1 MGFIRS
7 LWEWFGTSSN
17 KKPQKGHPDLYPLDV
32 LKLSKELNLE
42 EQAKILGQ
50 LGLPSENSIT
60 LSGPESLIVQR
71 VEKARQDYVDWAM
84 LRLNIIN
91 NDMAKFKIND
101 EVNRTLQVDQ
111 EFERDASAIITE
123 RENLLRDLADKAKEH
138 KAALISFKKCHNLD
152 READYPSS
160 SRKFFLYSLLFFMVV
175 LEGLFNAGFF
185 SQGVTTGLIGGF
197 VYAVILAAMNVCL
210 AFCFGKFLIKW
221 VVHKH
226 IGLKVLGFI
235 FILIS
240 ASLLMFMAL
249 TIAHFRDSLG
259 MGVDDPAIVALQG
272 LQAAPFTLRDVFSWL
287 LFFLT
292 LFFGIAAALDGF
304 FIDDIYPGYGR
315 VTRNAISALEEY
327 EEELG
332 SLRSELNNLK
342 EEKLEY
348 LDDEIRRLQANLAAY
363 EGLIQDKI
371 STESRL
377 QNAFHD
383 ADNSL
388 NALLQLFRSHNDVH
402 RGKNQ
407 RPAYFNNIKP
417 DLKPIKFPD
426 FEIPVN
432 LGLASSMKILI
443 DELLSKSQA
452 LRANIQASFNSQFDR
467 LKPLDT
473 HFSIEGTLDGK
484 N

>member
-1 MGFIRS
+1 MRS
-7 LWEWFGTSSN
+7 FWKWFSTSSN

-32 LKLSKELNLE
+32 LKLSKELDLE
-42 EQAKILGQ
+42 EQAKTLGQ
-50 LGLPSENSIT
+50 LGLPSANAQT
-60 LSGPESLIVQR
+60 LSGPESLILQR

-84 LRLNIIN
+84 LRLNILN
-91 NDMAKFKIND
+91 NDMAKFKFTD

-111 EFERDASAIITE
+111 EFEREASAIITE
-123 RENLLRDLADKAKEH
+123 RENLLRDLADRAKEY
-138 KAALISFKKCHNLD
+138 KAALISFKKSNNLD

-160 SRKFFLYSLLFFMVV
+160 SRKFFLYSLLILMVV

-185 SQGVTTGLIGGF
+185 SQGISTGLIGGF
-197 VYAVILAAMNVCL
+197 AYAVILATMNVCL
-210 AFCFGKFLIKW
+210 AFCFGKFLVKW

-226 IGLKVLGFI
+226 LGLKILGLI
-235 FILIS
+235 FILIA
-240 ASLLMFMAL
+240 ASLLMAMAL
-249 TIAHFRDSLG
+249 TIAHFRDSLS
-259 MGVDDPAIVALQG
+259 MGVTDPAIVALQA
-272 LQAAPFTLRDVFSWL
+272 LQIAPFTLRDVFSWL
-287 LFFLT
+287 LFSLT
-292 LFFGIAAALDGF
+292 LFFGIAATLDGF
-304 FIDDIYPGYGR
+304 FIDDIYPGYGK
-315 VTRNAISALEEY
+315 VTRNAISGLEEY

-332 SLRSELNNLK
+332 NLRSELNNLK
-342 EEKLEY
+342 EKKLEY
-348 LDDEIRRLQANLAAY
+348 LDDEIRRLQAALATY

-371 STESRL
+371 STVSRL

-402 RGKNQ
+402 RGENQ

-417 DLKPIKFPD
+417 DLKPVKFPN
-426 FEIPVN
+426 FEISADQ
-432 LGLASSMKILI
+432 GLAVSIKVLI
-443 DELLSKSQA
+443 DDLLSKSQT

-473 HFSIEGTLDGK
+473 HFSIEGALDGK